1 MQHPAEVF
9 AWVKPPLIKQL
20 RATAAQL
27 ALPDK
32 YTKSLDLAEQRL
44 ENPALTLSVQ
54 LLDHISPQG
63 DLLEFGLTT
72 TLADRKRIAEYSEP
86 LAALKNKCYASLQS
100 LLREAIELGIKAR
113 LDDRQ
118 LHLKLKDHEEIFPI
132 HVTFDYQSGPREY
145 LLSLFPEVLEINNDE
160 Y

>member
-72 TLADRKRIAEYSEP
+72 TLADRKRIAEYS
-86 LAALKNKCYASLQS
+86 
-100 LLREAIELGIKAR
+100 
-113 LDDRQ
+113 
-118 LHLKLKDHEEIFPI
+118 
-132 HVTFDYQSGPREY
+132 
-145 LLSLFPEVLEINNDE
+145 
-160 Y
+160 